1 MPASTQ
7 RRALQCQPARRRKP
21 SRLHRKRLPCA
32 TAGFLARGSQP
43 GRAFSHRCHDK
54 NPKRFFDCAQD
65 DKIIVVILR
74 VDGIASNAM
83 ASAARSPLTVTGSP
97 GISTRFP
104 IIPARAGHC
113 CVVIIISAL
122 WVFVNADEK
131 RAPPIRMT
139 PHKVRCLS
147 GRASWTGCRT
157 PRRPAAQSP

>member
-7 RRALQCQPARRRKP
+7 RGGHGNANRRV
-21 SRLHRKRLPCA
+21 
-32 TAGFLARGSQP
+32 AGSQAAFIGSACLARQQVSWLADHSLAAP
-43 GRAFSHRCHDK
+43 SHTDATTRIRKD
-54 NPKRFFDCAQD
+54 PSTSLRIR
-65 DKIIVVILR
+65 IIVVILR